1 MYAAAEG
8 KSRLGIPKDV
18 GEEFIAADATNGHA
32 CGTLYVAPDGDVLV
46 LRRSSS
52 EENYAGHW
60 ALPGGV
66 AEDGETPE
74 QTAQRE
80 SDEEVGDVPNGKRK
94 LLDSRVTPNGMA
106 FHTYAQAVGEKFV
119 PKLNDEHSGYAW
131 APLNQLPEPLHP
143 GFKQML
149 GDRLD
154 IAADMSSEDWDCLRQ
169 GFAKWT
175 REEEGEPE
183 HGEAMD
189 SIAMDR
195 NSIRRVDQDGHLFVE
210 MTPISKANI
219 CPYYGK
225 EIPNAAQ
232 MGLDPERVYKL
243 YRDPKELAKAA
254 GSFAGKPILLIHTP
268 VSADEHPREVVI
280 GSVGNTVEFKAPYL
294 MAPLNIWDGEAIE
307 LIETDEQKELSCGY
321 RYRADMTSGTVNGE
335 TFDGIMRDIGGNH
348 VALVREGRA
357 GPDVVIGDSAIEPL
371 KEADMA
377 AKNTSSKAKQAAL
390 TTALTGVLAQDANID
405 EVVKKLMALDDDLPK
420 NAAEDEDDEE
430 AAEAMDGNEDDKV
443 AKAEDESEED
453 ADKKAEDE
461 EDDKKETITQK
472 AMDSAIQ
479 IAVKKAQIAERK
491 NQRETFAAL
500 EFVRPYVGNL
510 AMAHDSADDVFRTA
524 LSSLN
529 VDIEGVH
536 PSAFKAILKN
546 QPLPGSQVQA
556 TPRVAMDAKG
566 VNSFHEMFPAAKT
579 NPVKTL

>member
-1 MYAAAEG
+1 
-8 KSRLGIPKDV
+8 
-18 GEEFIAADATNGHA
+18 
-32 CGTLYVAPDGDVLV
+32 
-46 LRRSSS
+46 
-52 EENYAGHW
+52 
-60 ALPGGV
+60 
-66 AEDGETPE
+66 
-74 QTAQRE
+74 
-80 SDEEVGDVPNGKRK
+80 
-94 LLDSRVTPNGMA
+94 
-106 FHTYAQAVGEKFV
+106 
-119 PKLNDEHSGYAW
+119 
-131 APLNQLPEPLHP
+131 
-143 GFKQML
+143 
-149 GDRLD
+149 
-154 IAADMSSEDWDCLRQ
+154 
-169 GFAKWT
+169 
-175 REEEGEPE
+175 
-183 HGEAMD
+183 
-189 SIAMDR
+189 
-195 NSIRRVDQDGHLFVE
+195 

-536 PSAFKAILKN
+536 PSAFKAILKS